1 MLSIKNISKSF
12 GDVHA
17 LNDVSLD
24 LKPGL
29 FGLLGPNGA
38 GKSTL
43 MRTLATLQKPDIGE
57 ITLDGVDILANP
69 THMRATLGY
78 LPQDF
83 GVYPK
88 MSAKALL
95 DHIAVLKGVT
105 DKSARES
112 QIRSLL
118 EHVNLLTHSS
128 ANVATYSGGMRQRFG
143 VAQALLGDPKVLIVD
158 EPTAGLDPTERQR
171 FLDLLSEQ
179 AETKIIILSTHI
191 IEDVRDLCTD
201 MAVMGLGKI
210 VARGAPEALITP
222 IANKVWRK
230 KVSKDEAT
238 EIKTQSN
245 FLSSRHLSGGVIV
258 SILSGAAPGAGWEPA
273 NVILE
278 DAYHA
283 HLHGLVT
290 DAVPAPEFA
299 DA

>member
-17 LNDVSLD
+17 LKNVSLD

-43 MRTLATLQKPDIGE
+43 MRTLATLQKPDSGE
-57 ITLDGVDILANP
+57 ITLDRVDIVANP
-69 THMRATLGY
+69 TKMRSELGY

-95 DHIAVLKGVT
+95 DHIAVLKGIT
-105 DKSARES
+105 DKKARDT
-112 QIRSLL
+112 QIRTLL
-118 EHVNLLTHSS
+118 EHVNLLTHAS

-143 VAQALLGDPKVLIVD
+143 VAQAMLGDPKVLIVD
-158 EPTAGLDPTERQR
+158 EPTAGLDPAERQR
-171 FLDLLSEQ
+171 SLDLLSEQ

-201 MAVMGLGKI
+201 MAVMGSGQI
-210 VARGAPEALITP
+210 VARGAPEKLISHITD
-222 IANKVWRK
+222 KVWRK
-230 KVSKDEAT
+230 KVSKDEAG
-238 EIKTQSN
+238 EIKEQSN

-258 SILSGAAPGAGWEPA
+258 SVLSDGSPGAGWEQA
-273 NVILE
+273 DVILE

-283 HLHGLVT
+283 HLNGLINAGVVN
-290 DAVPAPEFA
+290 A
-299 DA
+299 

>member
-12 GDVHA
+12 GDVQA
-17 LNDVSLD
+17 LKNVSLD

-43 MRTLATLQKPDIGE
+43 MRTIATLQQPDSGSIS
-57 ITLDGVDILANP
+57 LDGVDILTHP
-69 THMRATLGY
+69 TTMRSTLGY

-88 MSAKALL
+88 LSEKALL
-95 DHIAVLKGVT
+95 DHIAVLKGIT
-105 DKSARES
+105 DKSARQT
-112 QIRSLL
+112 QIRTLL

-143 VAQALLGDPKVLIVD
+143 VAQAMLGDPKVLIVD
-158 EPTAGLDPTERQR
+158 EPTAGLDPAERQR

-201 MAVMGLGKI
+201 MAIMGHGQV
-210 VARGAPEALITP
+210 VARGAPETLIQK
-222 IANKVWRK
+222 IEDKVWRK
-230 KVSKDEAT
+230 RVSKDDAPD
-238 EIKTQSN
+238 IKSQSH

-258 SILSGAAPGAGWEPA
+258 SILSDTAPGAGWERSDA
-273 NVILE
+273 ILE

-283 HLHGLVT
+283 HLNGLVG
-290 DAVPAPEFA
+290 APRETVNA
-299 DA
+299 

>member
-12 GDVHA
+12 GDVQA
-17 LNDVSLD
+17 LKNVSLD

-43 MRTLATLQKPDIGE
+43 MRTIATLQQPDSGSIS
-57 ITLDGVDILANP
+57 LDGVDILTHP
-69 THMRATLGY
+69 TTMRSTLGY

-95 DHIAVLKGVT
+95 DHIAVLKGIT
-105 DKSARES
+105 DKSARQT
-112 QIRSLL
+112 QIRTLL

-143 VAQALLGDPKVLIVD
+143 VAQAMLGDPKVLIVD
-158 EPTAGLDPTERQR
+158 EPTAGLDPAERQR

-201 MAVMGLGKI
+201 MAIMGHGQV
-210 VARGAPEALITP
+210 VARGAPETLIQK
-222 IANKVWRK
+222 IEDKVWRK
-230 KVSKDEAT
+230 RVSKDDAPN
-238 EIKTQSN
+238 IKSQSH

-258 SILSGAAPGAGWEPA
+258 SILSDTAPGAGWERSDA
-273 NVILE
+273 ILE

-283 HLHGLVT
+283 HLNGLVG
-290 DAVPAPEFA
+290 APRETVNA
-299 DA
+299 

>member
-17 LNDVSLD
+17 LKNVSIN

-43 MRTLATLQKPDIGE
+43 MRTLATLQKPDTGE
-57 ITLDGVDILANP
+57 ITLDGVDILSNP
-69 THMRATLGY
+69 KAMRSVLGY

-105 DKSARES
+105 DKSARAT
-112 QIRSLL
+112 QIRTLL
-118 EHVNLLTHSS
+118 EHVNLLTHAS

-143 VAQALLGDPKVLIVD
+143 VAQAMLGNPKVLIVD
-158 EPTAGLDPTERQR
+158 EPTAGLDPAERQR

-201 MAVMGLGKI
+201 MAVMGNGQV
-210 VARGAPEALITP
+210 VARGAPEALIRKV
-222 IANKVWRK
+222 ANKVWRK
-230 KVSKDEAT
+230 KVGKDEAVSL
-238 EIKTQSN
+238 KTQSN
-245 FLSSRHLSGGVIV
+245 FLSSRHLSGGVII
-258 SILSGAAPGAGWEPA
+258 SILSDGSPGAGWKQA
-273 NVILE
+273 DAILE
-278 DAYHA
+278 DTYHA
-283 HLHGLVT
+283 HLNGLVG
-290 DAVPAPEFA
+290 AVRESDNA
-299 DA
+299 

>member
-17 LNDVSLD
+17 LKNVSLD
-24 LKPGL
+24 LQPGL

-43 MRTLATLQKPDIGE
+43 MRTLATLQKPDSGT
-57 ITLDGVDILANP
+57 ITLDGIDILANP
-69 THMRATLGY
+69 TKMRSELGY

-95 DHIAVLKGVT
+95 DHIAVLKGIT
-105 DKSARES
+105 DRKARDT
-112 QIRSLL
+112 QIRTLL

-128 ANVATYSGGMRQRFG
+128 ANVANYSGGMRQRFG
-143 VAQALLGDPKVLIVD
+143 VAQAMLGDPKVLIVD
-158 EPTAGLDPTERQR
+158 EPTAGLDPAERQR

-201 MAVMGLGKI
+201 MAVMGSGQV
-210 VARGAPEALITP
+210 VARGAPETLISR
-222 IANKVWRK
+222 ISDKVWRK
-230 KVSKDEAT
+230 KVRKDEAT
-238 EIKTQSN
+238 EIKKQNN

-258 SILSGAAPGAGWEPA
+258 SVLSEGSPGAGWEQA
-273 NVILE
+273 EVILE

-283 HLHGLVT
+283 HLNGLINAGVVN
-290 DAVPAPEFA
+290 A
-299 DA
+299 

>member
-1 MLSIKNISKSF
+1 MLSIQNISKSF

-17 LNDVSLD
+17 LKNVSLD

-43 MRTLATLQKPDIGE
+43 MRTLATLQKPDAGSIH
-57 ITLDGVDILANP
+57 LDGVDILTNP
-69 THMRATLGY
+69 SAMRSTLGY

-95 DHIAVLKGVT
+95 DHIAILKGVT
-105 DKSARES
+105 DKSARDT
-112 QIRSLL
+112 QIRTLL

-143 VAQALLGDPKVLIVD
+143 VAQAMLGSPKVLIVD
-158 EPTAGLDPTERQR
+158 EPTAGLDPAERQR

-179 AETKIIILSTHI
+179 AESKIIILSTHI

-201 MAVMGLGKI
+201 MAIMGQGKVI
-210 VARGAPEALITP
+210 ARGAPEVLISR
-222 IANKVWRK
+222 IKDKVWRK
-230 KVSKDEAT
+230 KVSKDEVAQ
-238 EIKTQSN
+238 IKSEGN
-245 FLSSRHLSGGVIV
+245 FLSSRHLAGGVIV
-258 SILSGAAPGAGWEPA
+258 SILSDAAPGEGWDKTDP
-273 NVILE
+273 ILE

-283 HLHGLVT
+283 HLNGLVSSLT
-290 DAVPAPEFA
+290 ESVNV
-299 DA
+299 

>member
-17 LNDVSLD
+17 LKNVSLD

-43 MRTLATLQKPDIGE
+43 MRTLATLQKPDSGE
-57 ITLDGVDILANP
+57 ITLDDVDILSEP
-69 THMRATLGY
+69 TAMRATLGY

-95 DHIAVLKGVT
+95 DHIAVLKGIT
-105 DKSARES
+105 SKSDRDL
-112 QIRSLL
+112 QIRTLL

-143 VAQALLGDPKVLIVD
+143 VAQAMLGDPKVLIVD
-158 EPTAGLDPTERQR
+158 EPTAGLDPAERQR

-201 MAVMGLGKI
+201 MAVMGNGEV
-210 VARGAPEALITP
+210 VARGAPENLIAR
-222 IANKVWRK
+222 IEGKVWRK
-230 KVSKDEAT
+230 KVSKDEAVD
-238 EIKTQSN
+238 IKAQDN
-245 FLSSRHLSGGVIV
+245 FLSSRHLSGGVIISV
-258 SILSGAAPGAGWEPA
+258 LSDGSPSDGWTQA
-273 NVILE
+273 DAILE

-283 HLHGLVT
+283 HLNGLVGKVQEPVN
-290 DAVPAPEFA
+290 A
-299 DA
+299 

>member
-17 LNDVSLD
+17 LRDVSLD

-43 MRTLATLQKPDIGE
+43 MRTLATLQKPDTGS
-57 ITLDGVDILANP
+57 ITLDGIDILSDP
-69 THMRATLGY
+69 TTMRATLGY

-95 DHIAVLKGVT
+95 DHIAVLKGIT
-105 DKSARES
+105 DKSARDT
-112 QIRSLL
+112 QIRTLL

-143 VAQALLGDPKVLIVD
+143 VAQAMLGNPKVLIVD
-158 EPTAGLDPTERQR
+158 EPTAGLDPAERQR

-201 MAVMGLGKI
+201 MAVMGNGRV
-210 VARGAPEALITP
+210 VARGAPEDLISK

-230 KVSKDEAT
+230 KVDKDQAAT
-238 EIKTQSN
+238 IKSQSN

-258 SILSGAAPGAGWEPA
+258 SVLSDSAPDTGWEKA
-273 NVILE
+273 DVILE

-283 HLHGLVT
+283 HLNGLVGKVQESVN
-290 DAVPAPEFA
+290 A
-299 DA
+299 

>member
-1 MLSIKNISKSF
+1 MLSINNISKSF
-12 GDVHA
+12 GAVHA
-17 LNDVSLD
+17 LDGVSLD
-24 LKPGL
+24 LEPGL

-43 MRTLATLQKPDIGE
+43 MRTLATLQNPDSGT
-57 ITLDGVDILANP
+57 ITLDGQDIVANP
-69 THMRATLGY
+69 NAMRSVLGY

-105 DKSARES
+105 DKSARDK
-112 QIRSLL
+112 QIRTLL
-118 EHVNLLTHSS
+118 EHVNLLTHAS

-158 EPTAGLDPTERQR
+158 EPTAGLDPAERQR

-201 MAVMGLGKI
+201 MAVMGNGKI
-210 VARGAPEALITP
+210 VARGAPEALIAK
-222 IANKVWRK
+222 IDGQVWRK
-230 KVSKDEAT
+230 KVAKEESV
-238 EIKTQSN
+238 EIKSHAN
-245 FLSSRHLSGGVIV
+245 FLSSRHLAGGVIV
-258 SILSGAAPGAGWEPA
+258 SVLSKHSPGEGWEQA
-273 NVILE
+273 DVILE

-283 HLHGLVT
+283 HLNGLVAEEVET
-290 DAVPAPEFA
+290 FGA
-299 DA
+299 

>member
-1 MLSIKNISKSF
+1 MLSINNISKSF
-12 GDVHA
+12 GAVHA
-17 LNDVSLD
+17 LDGVSLD
-24 LKPGL
+24 LEPGL

-43 MRTLATLQKPDIGE
+43 MRTLATLQNPDSGT
-57 ITLDGVDILANP
+57 ITLDGQDIVANP
-69 THMRATLGY
+69 NAMRSVLGY

-105 DKSARES
+105 DKSARDK
-112 QIRSLL
+112 QIRTLL
-118 EHVNLLTHSS
+118 EHVNLLTHAS

-143 VAQALLGDPKVLIVD
+143 VAQALLGAPKVLIVD
-158 EPTAGLDPTERQR
+158 EPTAGLDPAERQR

-201 MAVMGLGKI
+201 MAVMGNGKI
-210 VARGAPEALITP
+210 VARGAPEALIAK
-222 IANKVWRK
+222 IDGQVWRK
-230 KVSKDEAT
+230 KVAKEESV
-238 EIKTQSN
+238 EIKSHAN
-245 FLSSRHLSGGVIV
+245 FLSSRHLAGGVIV
-258 SILSGAAPGAGWEPA
+258 SVLSKHSPGEGWEQA
-273 NVILE
+273 DVILE

-283 HLHGLVT
+283 HLNGLVAEEVET
-290 DAVPAPEFA
+290 FGA
-299 DA
+299 

>member
-17 LNDVSLD
+17 LKNVSLD

-43 MRTLATLQKPDIGE
+43 MRTLATLQKPDSGSISLNG
-57 ITLDGVDILANP
+57 INILMDP
-69 THMRATLGY
+69 TAMRKTLGY

-95 DHIAVLKGVT
+95 NHIAVLKGVT
-105 DKSARES
+105 DKSARDT
-112 QIRSLL
+112 QIRTLL

-143 VAQALLGDPKVLIVD
+143 VAQAMLGDPKVLIVD
-158 EPTAGLDPTERQR
+158 EPTAGLDPAERQR

-201 MAVMGLGKI
+201 MAVMGQGEVI
-210 VARGAPEALITP
+210 ARGAPEVLISK
-222 IANKVWRK
+222 IKDKVWRK
-230 KVSKDEAT
+230 KVSKDDVAQ
-238 EIKTQSN
+238 IKAQGN
-245 FLSSRHLSGGVIV
+245 FLSSRHLAGGVIV
-258 SILSGAAPGAGWEPA
+258 SVLSESSPNAGWEQA
-273 NVILE
+273 DAILE

-283 HLHGLVT
+283 NLNGLVGT
-290 DAVPAPEFA
+290 AREVVNA
-299 DA
+299 

>member
-1 MLSIKNISKSF
+1 MLSIKNISKRF
-12 GDVHA
+12 GDVQA
-17 LNDVSLD
+17 LKNVSLD

-43 MRTLATLQKPDIGE
+43 MRTLATLQKPDTGGIS
-57 ITLDGVDILANP
+57 LDGVDILSNP
-69 THMRATLGY
+69 THMRSKLGY

-95 DHIAVLKGVT
+95 DHIAILKGIT
-105 DKSARES
+105 DKSTRQK
-112 QIRSLL
+112 QIRTLL

-143 VAQALLGDPKVLIVD
+143 VAQAMLGDPKVLIVD
-158 EPTAGLDPTERQR
+158 EPTAGLDPAERQR

-201 MAVMGLGKI
+201 MAVMGHGEI
-210 VARGAPEALITP
+210 VARGAPEALIER
-222 IANKVWRK
+222 IAGQVWRK
-230 KVSKDEAT
+230 RISKEDSLAV
-238 EIKTQSN
+238 KAQSN
-245 FLSSRHLSGGVIV
+245 FLSSRHLSGAVVV
-258 SILSGAAPGAGWEPA
+258 SVLSSNAPGDGWENA
-273 NVILE
+273 DVILE

-283 HLHGLVT
+283 HLNGLV
-290 DAVPAPEFA
+290 DSDRSLAHA
-299 DA
+299 

>member
-17 LNDVSLD
+17 LKNVSLD

-43 MRTLATLQKPDIGE
+43 MRTLATLQKPDTGG

-69 THMRATLGY
+69 TAMRATLGY

-105 DKSARES
+105 DKSAREH
-112 QIRSLL
+112 QIRTLL
-118 EHVNLLTHSS
+118 EHVNLLTHAS

-143 VAQALLGDPKVLIVD
+143 VAQAMLGNPSVLIVD
-158 EPTAGLDPTERQR
+158 EPTAGLDPAERQR

-201 MAVMGLGKI
+201 MAVMGSGQV
-210 VARGAPEALITP
+210 VARGAPETLIAR

-230 KVSKDEAT
+230 KVSKDEANA
-238 EIKTQSN
+238 IKTQN
-245 FLSSRHLSGGVIV
+245 DFLSSRHLSGGVIV
-258 SILSGAAPGAGWEPA
+258 SVLSDATPAAGWEQA
-273 NVILE
+273 DVILE

-283 HLHGLVT
+283 HLNGLVT
-290 DAVPAPEFA
+290 AVQEPVNA
-299 DA
+299 

>member
-1 MLSIKNISKSF
+1 MLSIKNLSKSF

-17 LNDVSLD
+17 LNNVSLD
-24 LKPGL
+24 LKNGL

-43 MRTLATLQKPDIGE
+43 MRTLATLQKPDNGE
-57 ITLDGVDILANP
+57 ITLDGVDVLSNP
-69 THMRATLGY
+69 THMRSRLGY

-95 DHIAVLKGVT
+95 DHIAILKGVT
-105 DKSARES
+105 NKAQRET
-112 QIRSLL
+112 QIRTLL

-143 VAQALLGDPKVLIVD
+143 VAQAMLGDPKVLIVD

-201 MAVMGLGKI
+201 MAVMGSGQI
-210 VARGAPEALITP
+210 VARGAPETLVDRV
-222 IANKVWRK
+222 ANKVWRK
-230 KVSKDEAT
+230 RVSKEEAA
-238 EIKTQSN
+238 EIKAASN

-258 SILSGAAPGAGWEPA
+258 SVLSEHAPGEGWEQA
-273 NVILE
+273 DVILE

-283 HLHGLVT
+283 HLHGLVGPKPGG
-290 DAVPAPEFA
+290 AHA
-299 DA
+299 